1 MTLLTMYITSS
12 TAEVMCGGLEV
23 SGLCRLRFRS
33 GGCSSSWKAFSTD
46 RRKKKVV
53 IELKGEINRSAT
65 FLLKLEF
72 TSRDGRERR
81 SCSFV
86 VASPLSACCNT

>member
-1 MTLLTMYITSS
+1 MSLLTIYMTSS

-23 SGLCRLRFRS
+23 SRLCRLRVRS

-53 IELKGEINRSAT
+53 IALKGEINRSAT
-65 FLLKLEF
+65 FLLRLEF
-72 TSRDGRERR
+72 TSRAGSKR
-81 SCSFV
+81 
-86 VASPLSACCNT
+86 

>member
-1 MTLLTMYITSS
+1 MYMTSS

-23 SGLCRLRFRS
+23 SGLCRLRVRS
-33 GGCSSSWKAFSTD
+33 DGCSSSWKAFSTD

-65 FLLKLEF
+65 FVLRLEF
-72 TSRDGRERR
+72 TSSAGSRRR

-86 VASPLSACCNT
+86 AASSLPASCDP